1 MRSKARR
8 TGWSAALVAALGL
21 ATAALSRAEPVEF
34 TNQILFPEEPHAWY
48 RIPSLVI
55 SKSGTVLA
63 FAERRIGTAHDYGHD
78 SESVLRRSF
87 DGGKTWGPMQ
97 TIISEKHLDPDSG
110 PVVVDYQTGRIFR
123 FFKWVSSAARSAEWD
138 TEHPEEMK
146 KMGYAS
152 YEIHSDDDGASWSL
166 PRNIGLQHPE
176 AKSRLSVGNG
186 NHGIQLKDG
195 RLVIQG
201 GWMAEAKW
209 VSAGKN
215 MRGCFIVSDDHGE
228 TWRIA
233 GWDQP
238 TAQDWKDKPNTSPG
252 GMQVEYNLLELNDG
266 SIYVNARS
274 SRNAVGVDADH
285 PWRTILWSKDRG
297 ETMEGWR
304 YQEGQVSGT
313 HAGLTR
319 YDRDRLLMTFA
330 TKPGRHEMSIMMSPD
345 EGKTW
350 PIAKVIDPG
359 PGSYSDIAVTA
370 DKTILV
376 LYEAGHPDRT
386 VTSGTQPGGWA
397 DWLSVA
403 RFDKAWIEKK

>member
-1 MRSKARR
+1 M
-8 TGWSAALVAALGL
+8 
-21 ATAALSRAEPVEF
+21 AALSGLVPALTVALVLGVAFRGSAAEPEF

-55 SKSGTVLA
+55 AKSGVVLA

-87 DGGKTWGPMQ
+87 DSGKTWGPIQ

-123 FFKWVSSAARSAEWD
+123 FFKWVSSSVRSAQWD

-146 KMGYAS
+146 KLGYAS
-152 YEIHSDDDGASWSL
+152 YEIHSDDDGVSWSP
-166 PRNIGLQHPE
+166 PRNIGLHHPE

-186 NHGIQLKDG
+186 SHGIQLADG

-201 GWMAEAKW
+201 GWMAEPNW
-209 VSAGKN
+209 VSAGKY

-233 GWDQP
+233 GYYKP
-238 TAQDWKDKPNTSPG
+238 TEEDLRTKPTTAPG

-274 SRNAVGVDADH
+274 ARNAVGVDADH
-285 PWRTILWSKDRG
+285 PWRTILWSNDRG
-297 ETMEGWR
+297 ETMEGWH
-304 YQEGQVSGT
+304 YQEGQIGGT
-313 HAGLTR
+313 HAGLQR
-319 YDRDRLLMTFA
+319 YDHDRILMSFA
-330 TKPGRHEMSIMMSPD
+330 TKPGRREMSITMSPD
-345 EGKTW
+345 EGKRW
-350 PIAKVIDPG
+350 PTTKVIDPG

-370 DKTILV
+370 DKDILV

-397 DWLSVA
+397 DWLSLA
-403 RFDKAWIEKK
+403 RFNKTWLETK